1 MPNIEEELETSLEL
15 EEPKM
20 YKVIL
25 HNDDYTSMEFVVEVL
40 TMIFHKSEQEAVD
53 IMLQV
58 HQKGKGLCGVYTY
71 EIAQAKVFQVK
82 ELAKANEFPLLV
94 TMEEDV

>member
-1 MPNIEEELETSLEL
+1 MPKIEEEVELSLEL

-20 YKVIL
+20 YRVML
-25 HNDDYTSMEFVVEVL
+25 HNDDYTSMDFVVEVL
-40 TMIFHKSEQEAVD
+40 TSIFHKSEQEAVD

-58 HQKGKGLCGVYTY
+58 HQKGKGLCGIYTY
-71 EIAQAKVFQVK
+71 EIAEAKVWQTK

-94 TMEEDV
+94 TMEEDA